1 MAMQTYAST
10 SALLAP
16 RISPRRTTVTRL
28 FSVSASAS
36 SPSAALSLSTLPRTA
51 RPRTLTHA
59 AKLSH
64 AGASPARQ
72 RASSVR
78 TSPGITREAR
88 GHDTGFGRRGRQQVA
103 SLEISCN
110 VRHRDDVVLAGSM
123 SHAAPVAEVSCSVME
138 ESGASPL
145 KRSLQRMAQ
154 IGADPSAAIH
164 GHREVALVRRTTHPT
179 RHHQHNHDR
188 RSSSHGGGHMSEA
201 VGLAIA
207 LTLALSMVTAAEE
220 TGGRFDRPMLPII
233 RSS

>member
-72 RASSVR
+72 RSSSVR
-78 TSPGITREAR
+78 SSPGITRQAR
-88 GHDTGFGRRGRQQVA
+88 GHDTGFGRSGGQQVA
-103 SLEISCN
+103 SLETSRII
-110 VRHRDDVVLAGSM
+110 RHRDDVVLAGSM
-123 SHAAPVAEVSCSVME
+123 SRGPLIARGVLLGDGRARRLASQAVLAA
-138 ESGASPL
+138 
-145 KRSLQRMAQ
+145 Q
-154 IGADPSAAIH
+154 GAD
-164 GHREVALVRRTTHPT
+164 R
-179 RHHQHNHDR
+179 
-188 RSSSHGGGHMSEA
+188 
-201 VGLAIA
+201 
-207 LTLALSMVTAAEE
+207 
-220 TGGRFDRPMLPII
+220 GRPLG
-233 RSS
+233 